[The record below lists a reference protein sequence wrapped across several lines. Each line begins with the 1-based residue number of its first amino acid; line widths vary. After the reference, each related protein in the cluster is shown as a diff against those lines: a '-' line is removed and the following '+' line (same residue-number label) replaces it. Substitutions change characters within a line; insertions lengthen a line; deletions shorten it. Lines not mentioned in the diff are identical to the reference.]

1 MDVRNDKEE
10 NLDPEGVVMKDDQKD
25 DEVEPPVITLEK
37 IPALE
42 VQNGPN
48 FISDD
53 EEDEL
58 EPKPQQVQ
66 TRPSQNSCLRSGLK
80 NLATSYNQESIKEL
94 KGLRDRANIIM

>member
-1 MDVRNDKEE
+1 MDVRNDKED
-10 NLDPEGVVMKDDQKD
+10 NLEPEAVVMKDDQQD

-42 VQNGPN
+42 EQNGPN

-53 EEDEL
+53 EEGEP

-66 TRPSQNSCLRSGLK
+66 ARPSENSRLRG
-80 NLATSYNQESIKEL
+80 T
-94 KGLRDRANIIM
+94 